1 MFPVRRPGVHLDH
14 LKISTSLGGANISM
28 NVGCGVDA
36 RETSWRRKEI
46 DKWALYGNCKK
57 SKAMDMT
64 GDGKHGRKQ

>member
-1 MFPVRRPGVHLDH
+1 
-14 LKISTSLGGANISM
+14 M